1 MPKPIMCSDANLAK
15 DLTGKSYVVTGA
27 TSGIGLALA
36 KQLAKQKAHVVMGCR
51 NMDAANEIASAI
63 SQETGNQN
71 VQALSLDLGSLDS
84 VRAFAAEIAKIT
96 KTLDGLV
103 NNAGVMNTP
112 KGKTSD
118 GFETQF
124 GVNHLGPF
132 LLTELLLPLLK
143 KGAPS
148 RIVHTSSVL
157 HEQGVIDFADPH
169 FETRKYSGFQS
180 YNQSKLAIVMY
191 AKHQAKQLAGSG
203 VSSYSIHPGW
213 AQSNLAKNTMPL
225 VFQNV
230 ILKPL
235 LKMAGMISSWES
247 AQPALHILLD
257 DGVIGYEGA
266 YYSQVSPLYK
276 TKADKGG
283 GFPLTTRNKA
293 IDDEAQCERLYH
305 MSQEMVGL
313 K

>member
-1 MPKPIMCSDANLAK
+1 MPKSIMCSGENLAQN
-15 DLTGKSYVVTGA
+15 LTGKTYVVTGA
-27 TSGIGLALA
+27 TSGIGLEIA
-36 KQLAKQKAHVVMGCR
+36 KQLAKQGANVVMGCR
-51 NMDAANEIASAI
+51 NFVAAQAIADAIVN
-63 SQETGNQN
+63 ETGNKQ
-71 VQALSLDLGSLDS
+71 VSSLHLDLGSLET
-84 VRAFAAEIAKIT
+84 VRAFARALAKTT
-96 KTLDGLV
+96 KSLDGLV

-143 KGAPS
+143 KGAPA
-148 RIVHTSSVL
+148 RIVHTSSVM
-157 HEQGVIDFADPH
+157 HETGKIDFEDAH
-169 FETRKYSGFQS
+169 FENRKYSGFQA
-180 YNQSKLAIVMY
+180 YYQSKLAVVMY
-191 AKHQAKQLAGSG
+191 AKHQAKQLQDTG

-225 VFQNV
+225 VMQNV
-230 ILKPL
+230 FLKPL

-247 AQPALHILLD
+247 AQPALHVLLD
-257 DGVIGYEGA
+257 DDVVGREGA
-266 YYSQVSPLYK
+266 YFSQVSPLYK
-276 TKADKGG
+276 TKADKTG
-283 GFPLTTRNKA
+283 GFPLRTRNKA

-305 MSQEMVGL
+305 MSKTMVGE

>member
-1 MPKPIMCSDANLAK
+1 MPKPLMCSATMLAK
-15 DLTGKSYVVTGA
+15 NLEGKTYIVTGT
-27 TSGIGLALA
+27 TSGIGLEIA
-36 KQLAKQKAHVVMGCR
+36 KQLAKQKAAIVMGCR
-51 NMDAANEIASAI
+51 NIEAATKIADMI
-63 SQETGNQN
+63 MRETGNKN
-71 VQALSLDLGSLDS
+71 VQAAYLDLSSLSS
-84 VRAFAAEIAKIT
+84 VRDFTAGILQTHKS
-96 KTLDGLV
+96 LDGLV

-112 KGKTSD
+112 KGLTVD

-143 KGAPS
+143 AGAPS
-148 RIVHTSSVL
+148 RIIHTSSVL
-157 HEQGVIDFADPH
+157 HEQGFIDFDDLN
-169 FETRKYSGFQS
+169 FETRKYSGFKA
-180 YNQSKLAIVMY
+180 YNQSKLAIVLY
-191 AKHQAKQLAGSG
+191 ARHQAAQLAGTG

-257 DGVIGYEGA
+257 DTVLGHEGA

-276 TKADKGG
+276 NKADKAG
-283 GFPLTTRNKA
+283 GFPMQTRNPA
-293 IDDEAQCERLYH
+293 IADTAQCKRLYDV
-305 MSQEMVGL
+305 SRQLVGL
-313 K
+313 S